1 MSMPD
6 NTLRKLMQTYFTTQ
20 QALLIPEEERAQ
32 WEATIRE
39 QLSTIRDIGFEL
51 SYNYSSRYAHDDCIC
66 NFYIQDPDRESGS
79 SSRRYGFD
87 HDKVKF
93 RLLRNVKGELV
104 IEHEYG
110 GRASLVSS
118 IEQLVGFIRACQVQ
132 LDRRYTKVQ
141 KKQKLRDLKE
151 QAIIA
156 SVKQLAKEEQFS
168 FYTKSNSIRMYLYVR
183 LSARECLELQ
193 IPFNK
198 FEDLFPQLRTIIQSA
213 RGLYEQGVKFK
224 VKQNNDYKHEQR
236 LGYSTLW
243 IQPEEL

>member
-6 NTLRKLMQTYFTTQ
+6 NTLRKLMQTYFATQ
-20 QALLIPEEERAQ
+20 QALQIPEEERDS
-32 WEATIRE
+32 WEAKIRE
-39 QLSTIRDIGFEL
+39 RLSAIRDIGFEL
-51 SYNYSSRYAHDDCIC
+51 SYNYSSRYAFDDCIC

-93 RLLRNVKGELV
+93 RLLRNIKGELV

-110 GRASLVSS
+110 GPASFVASLD
-118 IEQLVGFIRACQVQ
+118 QLVSFIEACQVQ
-132 LDRRYTKVQ
+132 LDRRYTNVQ

-151 QAIIA
+151 QAIVA
-156 SVKQLAKEEQFS
+156 SVKQLAKEEGFAY
-168 FYTKSNSIRMYLYVR
+168 YTKSNSIRMYLYVR
-183 LSARECLELQ
+183 LSERECLELQ

-198 FEDLFPQLRTIIQSA
+198 FEALFPQLRTIIQSA

-224 VKQNNDYKHEQR
+224 VKQNSDYKNEQR
-236 LGYSTLW
+236 HGYSTLW
-243 IQPEEL
+243 IQPED